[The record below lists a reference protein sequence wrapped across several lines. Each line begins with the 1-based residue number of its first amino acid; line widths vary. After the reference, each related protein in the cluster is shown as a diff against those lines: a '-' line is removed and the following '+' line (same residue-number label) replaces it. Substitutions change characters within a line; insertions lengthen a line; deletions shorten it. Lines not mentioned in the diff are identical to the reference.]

1 MTDQN
6 TADGLE
12 RDPYVLNHPQTLP
25 FWRAAAEGRLL
36 LPRCRACARAHW
48 YPRPFCP
55 LCQSVDVEWEEASG
69 KGVVYSFS
77 IMRRA
82 ETPYCVALVT
92 LDEGPTLMTNL
103 IVGTSSPPSIG
114 QRVKVA
120 FIASPQGRRL
130 PVFRPDDESP

>member
-1 MTDQN
+1 MTN
-6 TADGLE
+6 ENPGEGFE

-36 LPRCRACARAHW
+36 LPRCRSCGRAHW

-55 LCQSVDVEWEEASG
+55 FCRSVDVEWEQASG

-77 IMRRA
+77 VMRRA
-82 ETPYCVALVT
+82 RAPYCVALVS

-103 IVGTSSPPSIG
+103 VDGTSAPPSIG
-114 QRVKVA
+114 QRVQVA
-120 FIASPQGRRL
+120 FVVSTEGRRV
-130 PVFRPDDESP
+130 PVFRPDDEAP